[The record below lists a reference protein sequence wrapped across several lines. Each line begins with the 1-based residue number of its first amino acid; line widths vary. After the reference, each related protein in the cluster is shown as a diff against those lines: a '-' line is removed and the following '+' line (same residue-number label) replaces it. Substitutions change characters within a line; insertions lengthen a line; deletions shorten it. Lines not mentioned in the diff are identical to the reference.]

1 MMGMI
6 LMIVGVAAFIA
17 GVILYTKTNKVEEL
31 VENGNE
37 LNKLIQ
43 MAIADGVLTENERQL
58 IQQLAEEKGVD
69 FNEIIKDIEN
79 QLSKL
84 KIDSETELIDKNK
97 KNGDD
102 FEKYVVEKFSKK
114 YFKVK
119 EWRGDKFVNGRYANT
134 NMHPD
139 LQMEFILREDTA
151 VFSLE
156 CKWRQKLFKN
166 GFEFQKTEQLER
178 YKAFEEQ
185 QQQPVFIAIGIGGKG
200 ALPEQLYIVPLKE
213 FKNNFIHLNTLK
225 KYEKKVGTQFFFNNE
240 KKELS

>member
-1 MMGMI
+1 MMGLI
-6 LMIVGVAAFIA
+6 LMIVGVLAFTA
-17 GVILYTKTNKVEEL
+17 GVVLYTKTNKVEEII
-31 VENGNE
+31 ENGNE

-43 MAIADGVLTENERQL
+43 MAIADGVLTANERQL

-69 FNEIIKDIEN
+69 YNEIILDVEN
-79 QLSKL
+79 QLTDL
-84 KIDSETELIDKNK
+84 KSDSETELIDKNK

-119 EWRGDKFVNGRYANT
+119 EWRGDKFVNGRFADT

-139 LQMEFILREDTA
+139 LLMEFILREDTA
-151 VFSLE
+151 IFSVE
-156 CKWRQKLFKN
+156 CKWRQSLFKN
-166 GFEFQKTEQLER
+166 GFSFQKAEQLER
-178 YKAFEEQ
+178 YKAFEGEQ
-185 QQQPVFIAIGIGGKG
+185 QHPVFIAIGIGGKG

-213 FKNNFIHLNTLK
+213 FKKNFIHLNTLK
-225 KYEKKVGTQFFFNNE
+225 EYEKKVGTQFFFNNE

>member
-1 MMGMI
+1 
-6 LMIVGVAAFIA
+6 MIVGVAAFIA